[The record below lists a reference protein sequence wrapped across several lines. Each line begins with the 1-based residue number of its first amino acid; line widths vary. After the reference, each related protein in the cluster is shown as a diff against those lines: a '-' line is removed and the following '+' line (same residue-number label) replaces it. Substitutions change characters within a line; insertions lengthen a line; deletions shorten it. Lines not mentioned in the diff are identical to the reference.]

1 MIKEAE
7 SVSFSHLLLFCL
19 AGALGSLAR
28 YGMTSAVG
36 ALLGG
41 SFPWGVFV
49 VNVLGCF
56 LFGAVWAA
64 SGILHLVSDAARL
77 IILTGFMG
85 AFTTFSTF
93 IFDSQALLEGGN
105 WAALLLNVGGQ
116 VVLGLLA
123 LRLGIRLVSLLA

>member
-1 MIKEAE
+1 MN
-7 SVSFSHLLLFCL
+7 FSQLILFCL

-28 YGMTSAVG
+28 YGMTTVIG
-36 ALLGG
+36 ALLGS

-64 SGILHLVSDAARL
+64 AGILHLLSDSARL

-93 IFDSQALLEGGN
+93 IFDSQALLESGS
-105 WAALLLNVGGQ
+105 WMALALNVLGQ
-116 VVLGLLA
+116 IVLGLLA
-123 LRLGIRLVSLLA
+123 LRLGIRLVTLLAGSGTL

>member
-1 MIKEAE
+1 M
-7 SVSFSHLLLFCL
+7 SFSQLLLFCL

-41 SFPWGVFV
+41 GFPWGVFV

-56 LFGAVWAA
+56 LFGAVCAA
-64 SGILHLVSDAARL
+64 AGILHIISDSARV

-105 WAALLLNVGGQ
+105 WGALLLNVGGQ
-116 VVLGLLA
+116 IALGLLA
-123 LRLGIRLVSLLA
+123 LRLGIRLATLLG

>member
-1 MIKEAE
+1 MN
-7 SVSFSHLLLFCL
+7 FSQLILFCL

-28 YGMTSAVG
+28 YGMTTVIG
-36 ALLGG
+36 ALLGS

-64 SGILHLVSDAARL
+64 AGILHLLSDSARL

-93 IFDSQALLEGGN
+93 IFDSQALLESGS
-105 WAALLLNVGGQ
+105 WMALALNVLGQ
-116 VVLGLLA
+116 IVLGLLA
-123 LRLGIRLVSLLA
+123 LRLGIRLVTLLAGSGSL

>member
-1 MIKEAE
+1 MT
-7 SVSFSHLLLFCL
+7 FSQILLFAV

-36 ALLGG
+36 ALLG
-41 SFPWGVFV
+41 SAFPWGVFV

-64 SGILHLVSDAARL
+64 AGLLHLISDSARL

-93 IFDSQALLEGGN
+93 CNENLALLRQGYTGTFV
-105 WAALLLNVGGQ
+105 LYVG
-116 VVLGLLA
+116 LSLA
-123 LRLGIRLVSLLA
+123 LGICAVWAGSMVWMKN

>member
-1 MIKEAE
+1 MT
-7 SVSFSHLLLFCL
+7 FSQILLFAL

-36 ALLGG
+36 ALLG
-41 SFPWGVFV
+41 SAFPWGVFV

-64 SGILHLVSDAARL
+64 AGLLHLISDSARL

-93 IFDSQALLEGGN
+93 IFDSQALLESGN
-105 WAALLLNVGGQ
+105 WLALLLNAGGQ
-116 VVLGLLA
+116 LILGLLA
-123 LRLGIRLVSLLA
+123 LRLGIRLVALLA